1 MGETLTAR
9 GRGRL
14 LELAYERY
22 RAKDA
27 SAHAKACK
35 TEGIEA
41 EGLSQDPEA
50 LGGELWTERYEV
62 LARGAG
68 GLQIKS
74 LMNVKARGKGGSGDL
89 RLAIGRVN
97 FEVPFAFARDE
108 SGWRVDFPQPLYPA
122 LRAIEGLDQALA
134 LLKEGDAAKAFE
146 LLRDAPASNAK
157 ARRARLDALQ
167 ALAQAAVD
175 KAAKS
180 SLEDPLAAAKE
191 LEAFQAKYGD
201 AIAGTGLDESIRK
214 VLVSLKGPEATTEEP
229 PERVAAAEKKAAAGR
244 ERVKA
249 LQERIRSEKGA
260 LTKALSAELERARSE
275 SRKAPLDIKLTQGFS
290 LAGAVLEDRNEQ
302 GFKVKAAEGAAARSW
317 SSVPEAVALKL
328 RQLGVREDDA
338 QDQLRFG
345 YWALKQRMFK
355 EADRAFERAI
365 KLDGAL
371 SSKVPNVSELEEASR
386 VFQGKYS
393 QKGTSVTIEY
403 PFRKQ
408 DEGKDWAFT
417 PFRGTS
423 AKVVGGA
430 LEATGRGIFLVG
442 TQEIGFDGRCDLQAT
457 IEKVTGDHGG
467 CFGIGFDCDG
477 NDAVWYL
484 VTVYPKYRALRLLR
498 YRNGNL
504 ETLKEK
510 RKAVRP
516 TGSTDIRVVIRGN
529 SLKVSSRGQT
539 RIAVNIPTPTW
550 NGTRVFVGGAGPM
563 KSAAIRL
570 RKVKLQG
577 HVRFAWLRKS
587 FARLDALLFKA
598 LSRAGELPVFGASAA
613 DRPIDTSLSAEDEF
627 GLSKVSPQA
636 LQAYRKAV
644 SQIGSEDY
652 RVLYT
657 VADNIGNAIRLSPD
671 FAAAYY
677 VRARLFHKIG
687 SAFLAER
694 DLEIACRLAP
704 RFHEAQALRAR
715 VLLDIG
721 RPKEALVQAEAA
733 IKSAPGAA
741 EGYIARGLVR
751 FSQDE
756 LEVALEDLE
765 LARALAP
772 WEEELVG
779 LTRNVQNVINGPPWA
794 RRFEAK
800 TENYFVQTN
809 VSATAAQEYAEL
821 LEAGRAH
828 YAKTFPLPADGRRSK
843 VLIFD
848 TQEGYHG
855 YSELS
860 INDRVESTLGCYLPR
875 YRQLLLFEE
884 KGSKTRDK
892 TIQVLL
898 HEGFHQFMHQ
908 LVPDNAIPFWLNE
921 GLAEFMSAVEVKGG
935 RVGRTGLVLEGRLDN
950 LRYFVK
956 ANGNRPMS
964 FPKIM
969 QETPQEFYSGTVWA
983 KYAQAWS
990 MVHFFNLGATPD
1002 TKSRYQRYL
1011 KALREGTPSKDA
1023 YAQSWSGVDWNAIQ
1037 KRWWAHVE
1045 AMK

>member
-1 MGETLTAR
+1 M
-9 GRGRL
+9 
-14 LELAYERY
+14 
-22 RAKDA
+22 
-27 SAHAKACK
+27 
-35 TEGIEA
+35 
-41 EGLSQDPEA
+41 
-50 LGGELWTERYEV
+50 GGELWTERYEV

-68 GLQIKS
+68 GLAVRT
-74 LMNVKARGKGGSGDL
+74 LAGVKVRGKGGSGYL
-89 RLAIGRVN
+89 RLAAGRTS
-97 FEVPFAFARDE
+97 FDAPFVFAQDE
-108 SGWRVDFPQPLYPA
+108 SGWRLDFPDPIYPA
-122 LRAIEGLDQALA
+122 LRAVEGLGRALV
-134 LLKEGDAAKAFE
+134 LLKEGKAAEAFE
-146 LLRDAPASNAK
+146 LLRDAPRTNAK
-157 ARRARLDALQ
+157 ASRARLDALQ

-175 KAAKS
+175 RAAKA
-180 SLEDPLAAAKE
+180 SLEDPLEAAQE
-191 LEAFQAKYGD
+191 LQAFEAKYRE
-201 AIAGTGLDESIRK
+201 ALAGTGLDASVQK
-214 VLVSLKGPEATTEEP
+214 VLVSLKGPEAATDEP
-229 PERVAAAEKKAAAGR
+229 PERVAAAAKRAAEGLK
-244 ERVKA
+244 RVKA
-249 LQERIRSEKGA
+249 LQARIRAEKGA
-260 LTKALSAELERARSE
+260 LTKALSAELERARGE
-275 SRKAPLDIKLTQGFS
+275 SAKDPMDLKLTQGFS
-290 LAGAVLEDRNEQ
+290 LAGAVLVDRNEQ
-302 GFKVKAAEGAAARSW
+302 GFKVNATEGAAARSW
-317 SSVPEAVALKL
+317 SSVPGSVALKL
-328 RQLGVREDDA
+328 RQLGVRDEDA

-345 YWALKQRMFK
+345 YWALKQRLFK
-355 EADRAFERAI
+355 EAERAFERAI
-365 KLDGAL
+365 KLDGSL
-371 SSKVPNVSELEEASR
+371 SSKTPNVTELEDASR
-386 VFQGKYS
+386 VFHGSYS

-403 PFRKQ
+403 PFRKAE
-408 DEGKDWAFT
+408 EGKDWAFT

-423 AKVVGGA
+423 AKVLDGA
-430 LEATGRGIFLVG
+430 LEATGKGIFLVG

-457 IEKVTGDHGG
+457 IEKTTGDHGG
-467 CFGIGFDCDG
+467 CFGIGFDTDG

-484 VTVYPKYRALRLLR
+484 VSVYPKHRFLRLYR

-510 RKAVRP
+510 QKAVRP
-516 TGSTDIRVVIRGN
+516 TGSTDIRVVIKGN
-529 SLKVSSRGQT
+529 SLRVSSRGQT
-539 RIAVNIPTPTW
+539 RIAVNIPTPSW

-563 KSAAIRL
+563 RPAAIRL
-570 RKVKLQG
+570 SKVKLQG

-613 DRPIDTSLSAEDEF
+613 DRPIDTALSAEDEF

-652 RVLYT
+652 RTLYT

-704 RFHEAQALRAR
+704 RFYEAQAFRAR

-721 RPKEALVQAEAA
+721 RPTEALAQAEAA
-733 IKSAPGAA
+733 IKNAPGAA

-751 FSQDE
+751 FSRDE
-756 LEVALEDLE
+756 LEAALEDLE

-794 RRFEAK
+794 RRFDAQ
-800 TENYFVQTN
+800 TENYLVQTN

-828 YAKTFPLPADGRRSK
+828 YAKTFPLPKDGRRSK

-884 KGSKTRDK
+884 KGSKTQDK

-935 RVGRTGLVLEGRLDN
+935 RVGKTGLVLQGRLDN
-950 LRYFVK
+950 IRYFVK
-956 ANGNRPMS
+956 ANRNRPMA

-969 QETPQEFYSGTVWA
+969 QETPQEFYSGAVWA

-990 MVHFFNLGATPD
+990 MVHFFELGATPD
-1002 TKSRYQRYL
+1002 VKARYQRYL
-1011 KALREGTPSKDA
+1011 KALREGTPSKEA
-1023 YAQSWSGVDWNAIQ
+1023 YAQAWVGVDWSAIQ